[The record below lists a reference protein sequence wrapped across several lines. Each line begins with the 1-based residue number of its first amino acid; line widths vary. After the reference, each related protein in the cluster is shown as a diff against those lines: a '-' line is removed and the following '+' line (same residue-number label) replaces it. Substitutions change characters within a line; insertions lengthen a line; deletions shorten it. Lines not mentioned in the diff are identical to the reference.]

1 MKNEVNSSFAGGVAI
16 LTLSTVIVKLI
27 GVCYKIPLVRL
38 LGSEGMGYFNAA
50 YDVYAIL
57 CIVSTTGLPVA
68 ISVIMN
74 KYREQHKRIF
84 LLSLCI
90 VIVIGLISAL
100 GVFAFSEQIAVRIGA
115 RSAAMS
121 LRFMAPAVLFIC
133 ITGALRGY
141 YQGMHNMLPTAVS
154 QVIEAVGKLV
164 FGLVFAYIAIS
175 KHQTLSESAAFA
187 VLGLSMGTFLCM
199 VFLLLYG
206 KREKFQQTSDN
217 VDWHVLLKQLI
228 SVAFPVTLG
237 AVLSGMSKI
246 IDLGLIMRRLEDA
259 GIESEMAVSLYGC
272 YSAMVIPLY
281 NAIPAMFGSLAM
293 PLIPHLAGAYER
305 RDMQAQKDLLNT
317 SFRLTALIGI
327 PGAIGLGMLSDQVL
341 PLLFGRTQDL
351 DDAIPMLI
359 VISMAIPAS
368 CLITATSAI
377 LQAYGHAW
385 LPMVSTAA
393 GCAIKALTLYLLCAN
408 PSIGIM
414 AAPISTLIC
423 CIVIVTANLFFVCRV
438 APPFSFCNT
447 WICTIGISVLSIGTA
462 SALKRALIS
471 VTDLIIIRV
480 SATVATAVL
489 FYGILAYLFGLFRIS
504 DIKNTKKE

>member
-38 LGSEGMGYFNAA
+38 LGAEGMGYFNAA

-115 RSAAMS
+115 SSAAMS

-187 VLGLSMGTFLCM
+187 VLGLSLGTFLCM

-228 SVAFPVTLG
+228 SV
-237 AVLSGMSKI
+237 
-246 IDLGLIMRRLEDA
+246 
-259 GIESEMAVSLYGC
+259 
-272 YSAMVIPLY
+272 
-281 NAIPAMFGSLAM
+281 
-293 PLIPHLAGAYER
+293 
-305 RDMQAQKDLLNT
+305 
-317 SFRLTALIGI
+317 
-327 PGAIGLGMLSDQVL
+327 
-341 PLLFGRTQDL
+341 
-351 DDAIPMLI
+351 
-359 VISMAIPAS
+359 
-368 CLITATSAI
+368 
-377 LQAYGHAW
+377 
-385 LPMVSTAA
+385 
-393 GCAIKALTLYLLCAN
+393 
-408 PSIGIM
+408 
-414 AAPISTLIC
+414 
-423 CIVIVTANLFFVCRV
+423 
-438 APPFSFCNT
+438 
-447 WICTIGISVLSIGTA
+447 
-462 SALKRALIS
+462 
-471 VTDLIIIRV
+471 
-480 SATVATAVL
+480 
-489 FYGILAYLFGLFRIS
+489 
-504 DIKNTKKE
+504 